1 VTVPPTVKYTLGRV
15 GLFVVVFGALL
26 LIPGLDFFL
35 KVMIAI
41 LASFGLQ
48 FVVLKKWRNEM
59 IGYIDTSVSRSR
71 AEKAKLRA
79 ALAGED
85 EPDKPDTVREVG
97 RPGRAGRE

>member
-15 GLFVVVFGALL
+15 GLFVLVFGVML
-26 LIPGLDFFL
+26 LIPGLDFFV

-48 FVVLKKWRNEM
+48 FVLLKKWRTEM
-59 IGYIDTSVSRSR
+59 IGYIDSSVSRSK

-79 ALAGED
+79 ALAGDD
-85 EPDKPDTVREVG
+85 EADQPRE
-97 RPGRAGRE
+97 